1 MRAPVP
7 AVLVGLLAASIGAVI
22 LGEYPLVGF
31 RALLA
36 GLVFGVTVA
45 ELMAGVARPG
55 PDEQYL
61 PFSAAML
68 TEGGLVWA
76 TWISTGH
83 ELDTASTA
91 AWLGIG
97 VGMLS
102 SLLWF
107 RSAARRGA
115 SIRDAAAP
123 SPGG

>member
-7 AVLVGLLAASIGAVI
+7 AVVVGLAVAVLGAVI
-22 LGEYPLVGF
+22 LGEYPLEGV

-45 ELMAGVARPG
+45 ELMADVSRPG
-55 PDEQYL
+55 PDELYL
-61 PFSAAML
+61 PFAAAMI

-83 ELDTASTA
+83 ELDTAATA
-91 AWLGIG
+91 AWAGIG
-97 VGMLS
+97 IGMLA

-115 SIRDAAAP
+115 GIPDAPAP
-123 SPGG
+123 SPGE

>member
-7 AVLVGLLAASIGAVI
+7 AVVVGLLAAGIGAVI
-22 LGEYPLVGF
+22 LGEYPLVGV

-45 ELMAGVARPG
+45 ELMADVARPG
-55 PDEQYL
+55 PDETYL
-61 PFSAAML
+61 AFAAAMI

-83 ELDTASTA
+83 RLGDASTA
-91 AWLGIG
+91 AWLGVA
-97 VGMLS
+97 VGMVAALI
-102 SLLWF
+102 WF

-115 SIRDAAAP
+115 HIPDAAAP

>member
-1 MRAPVP
+1 MRSPIV
-7 AVLVGLLAASIGAVI
+7 AVLVGLAVAALGAVI
-22 LGEYPLVGF
+22 LGEYPLVGV

-45 ELMAGVARPG
+45 ELMADVSQPG
-55 PDEQYL
+55 PEEQHL
-61 PFSAAML
+61 AFAAAML
-68 TEGGLVWA
+68 TEAGLVWA

-97 VGMLS
+97 VGMLA

-123 SPGG
+123 SPGA